1 MLPEHC
7 RLPEVSPALETP
19 CAAQQCCWAAQSAV
33 CLHFTWALAVPPASL
48 TVQKGGFCSAVT
60 LLRLSVDRFNPK
72 GPCYQS
78 LGLEMSVVV
87 ADEFI
92 R

>member
-1 MLPEHC
+1 MPHTA
-7 RLPEVSPALETP
+7 ALLGST
-19 CAAQQCCWAAQSAV
+19 AASAV
-33 CLHFTWALAVPPASL
+33 CLLFTWALALPPASL
-48 TVQKGGFCSAVT
+48 TVQKGFFCAAVT
-60 LLRLSVDRFNPK
+60 VLRLSVGRFNLK

-78 LGLEMSVVV
+78 AVGLEMSDIV